1 MRLEKD
7 IKYDG
12 IFWLPESPEHV
23 VSGTLHIKNDG
34 EIEIIINDNK
44 NIKNIELHIYLDFI
58 FNFNNLIINGKIH
71 NDKLVTLLD

>member
-7 IKYDG
+7 IIYDG

-34 EIEIIINDNK
+34 EIEIIMA
-44 NIKNIELHIYLDFI
+44 LRGF
-58 FNFNNLIINGKIH
+58 
-71 NDKLVTLLD
+71 